1 MAQHASKHAQYQVAT
16 ANRLA
21 DGRVVYLD
29 KSGGWQEQL
38 SAAEIAEGAEAAQKL
53 LQRAE
58 AQAAKRNDV
67 VEVYLFAVDEP
78 QARKPASVRE
88 HIRADGP
95 TVAYLPQDEP
105 GR

>member
-16 ANRLA
+16 ANRLR

-29 KSGGWQEQL
+29 SQDRWREQL
-38 SAAEIAEGAEAAQKL
+38 DKAEIAAGAEAAQRL

-58 AQAAKRNDV
+58 AQAAAQNDV
-67 VEVYLFAVDEP
+67 VEVYLFALQD
-78 QARKPASVRE
+78 ADTHKPASVRE

-95 TVAYLPQDEP
+95 TVAYLPGD
-105 GR
+105 